1 MNELSATHPSPCV
14 CARKAIHVCNTPP
27 KVFRYHHRAFAI
39 PRHVLHYRVRVRGLI
54 YSRRFISGIRRRRRA
69 ICFMISPSP
78 PLVSLLP
85 LCRILFRDF
94 AFCHIKFD
102 CTTGTRCGDG
112 QILKKLPGK
121 FKSEV
126 DGKGGSL
133 SEWDNDL
140 AMLWYGSFRAQ
151 SVDESKMLLNW
162 FITSYRTLDSV
173 FGF

>member
-1 MNELSATHPSPCV
+1 MCVRAKGNTRVQHTTQGFSLPSSRFCDSP
-14 CARKAIHVCNTPP
+14 
-27 KVFRYHHRAFAI
+27 
-39 PRHVLHYRVRVRGLI
+39 HVLHYRVRVRGLI

-85 LCRILFRDF
+85 LRRILFRDF

-126 DGKGGSL
+126 DGKGGL
-133 SEWDNDL
+133 
-140 AMLWYGSFRAQ
+140 
-151 SVDESKMLLNW
+151 
-162 FITSYRTLDSV
+162 TLRMR
-173 FGF
+173 